1 MPALVLAIA
10 LLFLQTPKA
19 SIEGLVLRDGSNEP
33 IAGIRVT
40 LYPFVPN
47 PTPLGTV
54 TTDSAG
60 RFAFTGLAAGDYS
73 VSADTNGYALE
84 YWLAEVSGSIP
95 GKRVALKDGEGVKD
109 LRFQLIPEGIIS
121 GRVLGTAGEPLV
133 DVELQLVIGQYRPS
147 GRKSYANYA
156 AVRTNDRGE
165 YRFYGL
171 RPGHFYLRAAAP
183 LITASGTAEPR
194 ARGVGDEVG
203 TKYTATFFP
212 NAISVLEASIVEVKA
227 GIALDK
233 MDFVM
238 RERPTA
244 RFRIEGRMVDSRG
257 PLPPNGIQYTFYS
270 LPGEGRTG
278 FTMSRTAPD
287 GTFEIA
293 DIDPGTWLIEASI
306 QAPAGPPPQPGQPR
320 PVAMFPTLYAY
331 ATVIV
336 AASDVS
342 GVFLTLNPV
351 SLSGR
356 LQVDQGQL
364 PPGLQVRL
372 NKVVPGNS
380 PAPAVVAPDG
390 SFSFVNV
397 SPGADYDLA
406 FNGLLP
412 DMYLKAAT
420 FGPAD
425 LRYQRLRVADG
436 PQSPIL
442 IEIGTDGGSLDG
454 AASAGARIAL
464 VPTDRVRRD
473 LYRFA
478 TAGADGKYS
487 LRGIVPGDYK
497 LFTFA
502 SDAEPYA
509 AFDPAFLATHEQ
521 KGIDVGVESPQR

>member
-10 LLFLQTPKA
+10 LLLFQTPQS
-19 SIEGLVLRDGSNEP
+19 SIEGVVLRNGSNEP

-40 LYPFVPN
+40 LYPFLPN
-47 PTPLGTV
+47 PTPLRTV

-60 RFAFTGLAAGDYS
+60 RFAFAGLAGGDYS

-84 YWLAEVSGSIP
+84 SWLPAVSGSTP
-95 GKRVALKDGEGVKD
+95 GRRVTLKDGEGVKD
-109 LRFQLIPEGIIS
+109 LRFQLTPEGMIT
-121 GRVLGTAGEPLV
+121 GRVLGTGGEPLV
-133 DVELQLVIGQYRPS
+133 DVELQLVIGRHQAS
-147 GRKSYANYA
+147 GRKSYATYA

-183 LITASGTAEPR
+183 LITARGTSEPR
-194 ARGVGDEVG
+194 ARGVGDEVS

-212 NAISVLEASIVEVKA
+212 NAISVLEGSLVEVKA
-227 GIALDK
+227 GVALDN
-233 MDFVM
+233 MDFVL

-244 RFRIEGRMVDSRG
+244 RYRIRGRIVDARG
-257 PLPPNGIQYTFYS
+257 ALPPDGAQYTFYR
-270 LPGEGRTG
+270 LPSEGRTG
-278 FTMSRTAPD
+278 FSMSRTAPD

-293 DIDPGTWLIEASI
+293 DIEPGAWLIEASM
-306 QAPAGPPPQPGQPR
+306 QAPAGPPPPPGQPR

-331 ATVIV
+331 ATVTV

-342 GVFLTLNPV
+342 GVVLTLNPV
-351 SLSGR
+351 SLNGR

-390 SFSFVNV
+390 SFFFLNV

-420 FGPAD
+420 FGPVD
-425 LRYQRLRVADG
+425 LRYQPLRVADG
-436 PQSPIL
+436 PQSPVV
-442 IEIGTDGGSLDG
+442 IEIGTNGGSLEG
-454 AASAGARIAL
+454 AAAVGSRVAL
-464 VPTDRVRRD
+464 VPNDRLRRD

-497 LFTFA
+497 LFTFT
-502 SDAEPYA
+502 SETEPYA
-509 AFDPAFLATHEQ
+509 AFDPAFLQTHERN
-521 KGIDVGVESPQR
+521 GTAVGVENTRR